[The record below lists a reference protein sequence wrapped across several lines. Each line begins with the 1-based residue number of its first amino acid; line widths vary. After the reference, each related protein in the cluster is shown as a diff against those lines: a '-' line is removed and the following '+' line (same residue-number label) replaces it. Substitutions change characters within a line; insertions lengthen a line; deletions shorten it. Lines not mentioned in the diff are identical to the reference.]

1 MKPPPRFP
9 GGRCTSARGAE
20 SQGFFLGISPRIS
33 ENSLGLPWDF
43 PGDLLRNRW
52 GFPGP
57 LPGIHRKIPGK
68 SLGYTR
74 ASPWAFP
81 RNLCIVLGQT
91 MPNLGKL
98 FGGPMGN
105 SAKFLGEAW
114 PILGGLLRRPPWQ
127 ILQSARQILARTLGL
142 GNILG
147 QMTWRILERVMQT
160 SWGSHGQ
167 LLGTPLEM
175 F

>member
-1 MKPPPRFP
+1 MEPPLRVP
-9 GGRCTSARGAE
+9 GDRCTSARGAE
-20 SQGFFLGISPRIS
+20 SQVFFLGSPQEFPTI
-33 ENSLGLPWDF
+33 SLGLPWDF
-43 PGDLLRNRW
+43 PGDLPRNRW

-57 LPGIHRKIPGK
+57 LPGIPRKITGK

-160 SWGSHGQ
+160 SWGSHRQ
-167 LLGTPLEM
+167 LVGTPLEM